1 MSDMSDLATPPSGA
15 ALRRLASRVS
25 LLVAVIL
32 VIVKIGAWFATGS
45 VALLASA
52 ADALVDV
59 AASLATFYW
68 VRFAEKPPDLH
79 HRFGH
84 GKGEAVAAFTEAALL
99 IGAAAI
105 LAFQSV
111 ERLIFPEPLT
121 AVDVGLWVTVGS
133 LLAAIGLVAMETWV
147 MRHTASIAI
156 AANRANFLTDIAANA
171 AVLAA
176 LSVYKW
182 TGWVRADPAF
192 ALAISGYMLFNASR
206 IASAAL
212 AQLLDRE
219 LPQADRDRIKGAV
232 LDCDGVRGLHDLRT
246 RHAGDRTFVELHLE
260 IDGGLTVDRAH
271 AIARAAEA
279 AIRATLPG
287 AVEATARTEPAGV
300 KGDRLDARIRRTK
313 G

>member
-1 MSDMSDLATPPSGA
+1 MSDLATPPSGA

-246 RHAGDRTFVELHLE
+246 RHAGDRTYS
-260 IDGGLTVDRAH
+260 R
-271 AIARAAEA
+271 
-279 AIRATLPG
+279 
-287 AVEATARTEPAGV
+287 
-300 KGDRLDARIRRTK
+300 
-313 G
+313 

>member
-1 MSDMSDLATPPSGA
+1 MSDLATPPSGA

-25 LLVAVIL
+25 LLVAVTL
-32 VIVKIGAWFATGS
+32 VIVKIGAWLATGS

-59 AASLATFYW
+59 AASLVTFYW
-68 VRFAEKPPDLH
+68 VRFAERPPDLH

-111 ERLIFPEPLT
+111 ERLIFPEPIT

-147 MRHTASIAI
+147 MRHTASTAI

-176 LSVYKW
+176 LAVVRT
-182 TGWVRADPAF
+182 TGWLRADPAF

-219 LPQADRDRIKGAV
+219 LPQADRDRIKAAV
-232 LDCDGVRGLHDLRT
+232 LDCDSVR
-246 RHAGDRTFVELHLE
+246 
-260 IDGGLTVDRAH
+260 
-271 AIARAAEA
+271 
-279 AIRATLPG
+279 
-287 AVEATARTEPAGV
+287 ATARFANALRRRPHLRRVACGGGRRAERRSRPRSQPGGGGGDPGGAARRRRGDGAHRAG
-300 KGDRLDARIRRTK
+300 RRPR
-313 G
+313 

>member
-1 MSDMSDLATPPSGA
+1 MTDLATPASGA

-25 LLVAVIL
+25 LLVAVAL
-32 VIVKIGAWFATGS
+32 VVVKIGAWLATGS

-52 ADALVDV
+52 ADALVDTV
-59 AASLATFYW
+59 ASLVTFYW
-68 VRFAEKPPDLH
+68 VRFAEKPPDVH

-111 ERLIFPEPLT
+111 ERLIFPEPIT
-121 AVDVGLWVTVGS
+121 AIDVGLWVTVGS

-147 MRHTASIAI
+147 MRQTASTAI

-176 LSVYKW
+176 LGVVRT
-182 TGWVRADPAF
+182 TGWIRADPAF

-206 IASAAL
+206 VAGGAL

-219 LPQADRDRIKGAV
+219 LPQADRDRIKAAV
-232 LDCDGVRGLHDLRT
+232 LACDGVRGLHDLRT
-246 RHAGDRTFVELHLE
+246 RYAGDRTFVELHLE
-260 IDGGLTVDRAH
+260 VDGGLTVDRAH
-271 AIARAAEA
+271 QISRTAEA

-287 AVEATARTEPAGV
+287 AVEATSRTEPIGV
-300 KGDRLDARIRRTK
+300 EGDRLDARLRRPVA
-313 G
+313 